1 VCKRGNTILLAEQNV
16 KLALDISEYGHI
28 IENGTIRYAGLAR
41 ELAQDEEIKG
51 KFLAVGNT

>member
-1 VCKRGNTILLAEQNV
+1 MGNTILLAEQNV
-16 KLALDISEYGHI
+16 RFALDISEYGHI

-41 ELAQDEEIKG
+41 ELAQDEEVKG